1 MNILAVDATGEVLS
15 VALGAHELKRAAK
28 KHDEALLP
36 LVERLLK
43 KAGLKWSD
51 LDAIAAASGP
61 GRFTGIR
68 IGMSFAAAAGFQLKI
83 PALAISRL
91 AAAAARIEEGCD
103 RAIRRGSVP
112 STRRKKGI
120 LAALPGWKD
129 EVYSLEY
136 RGGKE
141 IGTAIWTAPKE
152 WPAVR
157 EAAEKNGLTVSFAD
171 TTAADLLPVARAMLA
186 ARKIPPFKPFYLKP
200 ASYERPRG

>member
-15 VALGAHELKRAAK
+15 VALGARELKRAAK
-28 KHDEALLP
+28 THDEALLP

-51 LDAIAAASGP
+51 LDAVAAASGP

-91 AAAAARIEEGCD
+91 AAAAGRSKAERVLG
-103 RAIRRGSVP
+103 
-112 STRRKKGI
+112 
-120 LAALPGWKD
+120 ALPGWKD
-129 EVYSLEY
+129 EVYSQEY
-136 RGGKE
+136 RRGKAR
-141 IGTAIWTAPKE
+141 GDASWTAPQD
-152 WPAVR
+152 WPALR
-157 EAAEKNGLTVSFAD
+157 AAAEKNGLTVSHGD
-171 TTAADLLPVARAMLA
+171 TSAADLLPVARTLLA
-186 ARKIPPFKPFYLKP
+186 AKKIPPFKPFYLKP